1 MFGFY
6 FLITT
11 QANFAQNN
19 TAISIQWDG
28 SDDKC
33 ELEVEKRDITRE
45 ENKFCSYVIQLEINS
60 TQTLNAVFSSQPN
73 MIITPAAFTITP
85 GVTTYT
91 FTIVP
96 LGNYQGGDVEFLLT
110 GTDAEGRVCLY
121 DFKLFIPS
129 CVENNTTEKLVET
142 QKDNYNYIQS
152 KVAFTPNPTTG
163 ILYFDFENV
172 KMNSQLYLFDL
183 TGRLIYSKEI
193 KEEKGHYTIDM
204 NALPSGIYV
213 AVIKNNGQIVSQH
226 KVVKQ

>member
-11 QANFAQNN
+11 QSNFTQNS

-60 TQTLNAVFSSQPN
+60 TQTLNAVLSSQPN

-129 CVENNTTEKLVET
+129 CFEDTTQMRPTVT
-142 QKDNYNYIQS
+142 FD
-152 KVAFTPNPTTG
+152 KVNQDAVVILSPNPTN
-163 ILYFDFENV
+163 DKVNV
-172 KMNSQLYLFDL
+172 QYSGYDSDVELTVFDL
-183 TGRLIYSKEI
+183 TGRLMRTEQLAFKSNNLFLNVSSY
-193 KEEKGHYTIDM
+193 
-204 NALPSGIYV
+204 PSGIYII
-213 AVIKNNGQIVSQH
+213 VIKQGNKLLSQH
-226 KVVKQ
+226 KLIKN